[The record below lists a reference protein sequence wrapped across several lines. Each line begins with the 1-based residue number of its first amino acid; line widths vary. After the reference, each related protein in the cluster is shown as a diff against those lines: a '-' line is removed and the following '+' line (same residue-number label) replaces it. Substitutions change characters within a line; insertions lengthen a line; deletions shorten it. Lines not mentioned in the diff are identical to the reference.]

1 MSQESEACCTTSMY
15 DIQNRCIPDEIDLF
29 YFKTC
34 IITHNNNVIEQ
45 NINVSMFDILSV
57 KEPHTLVSLLFTYS
71 GHSKRHE
78 FEMKGSVNKHYFEIE
93 GEGKGKLYE

>member
-1 MSQESEACCTTSMY
+1 MSQESNVCCTTSMY

-57 KEPHTLVSLLFTYS
+57 KEPHTYSTSLAMTGLGTNQIARFVT
-71 GHSKRHE
+71 
-78 FEMKGSVNKHYFEIE
+78 VV
-93 GEGKGKLYE
+93 

>member
-1 MSQESEACCTTSMY
+1 MSQESDVCCTTSMY

-34 IITHNNNVIEQ
+34 IITHNNKVIEQ

-57 KEPHTLVSLLFTYS
+57 KEPHNQPQNSLNQITLNIIQKSCKS
-71 GHSKRHE
+71 
-78 FEMKGSVNKHYFEIE
+78 SVNSRVCSQSTLISISH
-93 GEGKGKLYE
+93 

>member
-1 MSQESEACCTTSMY
+1 MSEESDACCTTSMY

-57 KEPHTLVSLLFTYS
+57 KEPHTLVSAENNRFFAFYLFRS
-71 GHSKRHE
+71 
-78 FEMKGSVNKHYFEIE
+78 F
-93 GEGKGKLYE
+93 

>member
-1 MSQESEACCTTSMY
+1 MSQESDVCCTTSMY

-45 NINVSMFDILSV
+45 NIDVSMFDILSV
-57 KEPHTLVSLLFTYS
+57 KEPHNLLNNTTTVRQKNKTLMNGNCL
-71 GHSKRHE
+71 
-78 FEMKGSVNKHYFEIE
+78 
-93 GEGKGKLYE
+93 

>member
-1 MSQESEACCTTSMY
+1 MSQESNVCCTTSMY

-57 KEPHTLVSLLFTYS
+57 KEPLTNTPKQFLQFLPRLSI
-71 GHSKRHE
+71 RNP
-78 FEMKGSVNKHYFEIE
+78 MN
-93 GEGKGKLYE
+93 